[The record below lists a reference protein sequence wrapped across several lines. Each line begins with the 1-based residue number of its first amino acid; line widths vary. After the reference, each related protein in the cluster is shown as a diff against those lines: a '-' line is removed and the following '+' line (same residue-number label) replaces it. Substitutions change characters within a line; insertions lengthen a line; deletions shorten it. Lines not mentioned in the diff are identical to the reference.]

1 MKRKLNPEIESKAIM
16 AKTTKAVAT
25 RQNTA
30 VAEQGERNAYQ
41 AFADEVRQT
50 GIEGDLL
57 RFNKQGEWIAG
68 QEEEEIPAGT
78 ELIMG
83 LNVLKRGWIKWVDN
97 KPADSRMGLVAEG
110 FRPCNREDLG
120 DLDEDNWEEDDDG
133 NKRDPWQDTMQ
144 VLLMDPNDGRVFTYA
159 TASKSGKTALGESAS
174 AYGDRLQD
182 GEDPSAMPII
192 RLASSFYKHKKYGKI
207 MIPVFELT
215 DQWVTPPERK
225 AEAAPKGKTKAKAKP
240 SSGSKN
246 AAAPSGKGG
255 PKALPAPRK
264 PNAAANN
271 GRARI

>member
-1 MKRKLNPEIESKAIM
+1 M
-16 AKTTKAVAT
+16 AKSKEVAT
-25 RQNTA
+25 RQNNA
-30 VAEQGERNAYQ
+30 VAEQGARNAYQ
-41 AFADEVRQT
+41 AFGDEVRQT

-57 RFNKQGEWIAG
+57 RFNKQGEWTAG
-68 QEEEEIPAGT
+68 QEEEEIPEGT

-83 LNVLKRGWIKWVDN
+83 LNVLKRGWIKWMDN

-120 DLDEDNWEEDDDG
+120 DIDEDNWEEDDDG

-159 TASKSGKTALGESAS
+159 TASKSGKTALGESAA

-182 GEDPSAMPII
+182 GEDPNAMPII
-192 RLASSFYKHKKYGKI
+192 KLASSFYKHKKYGKI

-215 DQWVTPPERK
+215 DQWVLPPERK
-225 AEAAPKGKTKAKAKP
+225 VETAVKSKGGSKGRAKP
-240 SSGSKN
+240 ASGSKN
-246 AAAPSGKGG
+246 AAASNGKSG

-264 PNAAANN
+264 PAASANN